1 MSLIFKENTYFT
13 KNIYVNTIDISNTPI
28 LYLNNMSLNGDISTN
43 NVNVSDISTNTIT
56 TNSTLL
62 NIGPIY
68 NNSTKLANS
77 IGYYNTTSN
86 TVTVNY
92 TAITTKQS
100 QISIS
105 SIPAGVYI
113 FNYSYVITTANTTT
127 GIIMNVYEYLDSIVN
142 SVPINIIQKGKSI
155 VYETIA
161 TTGNQNE
168 TTFGVLTEASNQITF
183 SLHCTNFNT
192 GLTVQFSNFAIRYTR
207 LA

>member
-92 TAITTKQS
+92 TAITSKQS

-105 SIPAGVYI
+105 SVPAGVYI
-113 FNYSYVITTANTTT
+113 INYSYVITTSTTT
-127 GIIMNVYEYLDSIVN
+127 SGIIMNVYEYLDTIAN
-142 SVPINIIQKGKSI
+142 SVTTNIIQKGKSI
-155 VYETIA
+155 VYEVIG

-168 TTFGVLTEASNQITF
+168 TTFGVLTEASNQIVF
-183 SLHCTNFNT
+183 SLQCTNYNT